1 MGDAA
6 VGGVIILFNYHR
18 GKRER
23 PGNFVGGRRAQ
34 NNFPTSTISILGQ
47 VQVREEGWINGLLSI
62 ISDSR
67 LLIFII
73 HDPLHFSFPLFR
85 TLSPMQVLLGGK
97 LQRHDS
103 TVISINLLSA
113 KCWAAMLP
121 GKGPRGDCP
130 FLSLNLWASP
140 VAKFHQSPQRQTSII

>member
-1 MGDAA
+1 M
-6 VGGVIILFNYHR
+6 VNL
-18 GKRER
+18 
-23 PGNFVGGRRAQ
+23 VGGRRAQ
-34 NNFPTSTISILGQ
+34 NNFPTSTISIWGQ
-47 VQVREEGWINGLLSI
+47 VQVREEGWINGLLSV

-73 HDPLHFSFPLFR
+73 HDPLHFSIPLLR
-85 TLSPMQVLLGGK
+85 TLSPMQVLLKGK

-121 GKGPRGDCP
+121 GKGPRSNCP

-140 VAKFHQSPQRQTSII
+140 VE